1 MTALRNCLL
10 LLVLSL
16 PLWAAAQPRVRALL
30 APVEADGFYRI
41 FVSPELSSWARA
53 DRSDL
58 QLRDS
63 AGAPVPYLPDTL
75 TSFSSFSF
83 INYPLLAV
91 HHDSLRTG
99 VELSVPEAGTESF
112 FMQFAATAAQR
123 PAALSGSNDRRT
135 WYSIEDYIELKPEVR
150 DQRGVAVQH
159 FHFPYSRY
167 RYLRLEIFN
176 GKTAP
181 LLPVVAGRI
190 SGGTAPAAWDVRQR
204 YNFSQADSP
213 GRSLVRVY
221 NPRGVL
227 VERLSIRVRKPLY
240 FARNVTVSALRA
252 NRWEPIATQVLATGQ
267 TELLLPPVKDEL
279 LELSIENGANPPL
292 QIDSIDGAQRRYF
305 LVAHLEKGQSYYLY
319 AGDPTAEPAD
329 YDLAAFRDR
338 IPSSPPELGYR
349 IEQLAQ
355 PEAPGGK
362 SSRIWIWI
370 ALAAGIGLLVWLTL
384 SLLRELKK
392 KEVERP

>member
-1 MTALRNCLL
+1 MTGLRKCLL
-10 LLVLSL
+10 LLALL
-16 PLWAAAQPRVRALL
+16 PLWALAQPRVRAVLD
-30 APVEADGFYRI
+30 PVGADGFYRI

-63 AGAPVPYLPDTL
+63 AGTPVPYLPDTL

-83 INYPLLAV
+83 INYPLLLV
-91 HHDSLRTG
+91 RNDSARTAI
-99 VELSVPEAGTESF
+99 ELSVPENGTESF

-123 PAALSGSNDRRT
+123 PAALSGSNDRQR
-135 WYSIEDYIELKPEVR
+135 WYSIEDYIGLKPEVR
-150 DQRGVAVQH
+150 DQRGVAVQD
-159 FHFPYSRY
+159 FRFPFSRY
-167 RYLRLEIFN
+167 RYLRLEITN

-213 GRSLVRVY
+213 GRSLVRIY
-221 NPRGVL
+221 NPKGML
-227 VERLSIRVRKPLY
+227 VERLTIAVRKPLY

-279 LELSIENGANPPL
+279 LELSVENGANPPL
-292 QIDSIDGAQRRYF
+292 QVDSIDGAQRRYYV
-305 LVAHLEKGQSYYLY
+305 VAHLEKGQSYYLY
-319 AGDPTAEPAD
+319 AGDPEARPVN

-338 IPSSPPELGYR
+338 IPVSPPELGYR
-349 IEQLAQ
+349 IERLAQ
-355 PEAPGGK
+355 PGAGAGKK

-370 ALAAGIGLLVWLTL
+370 ALTAGIGLLAWLAM
-384 SLLRELKK
+384 SLLRDLKRR
-392 KEVERP
+392 ED